1 MIHKN
6 YIRII
11 KLAFPVILANAA
23 VPLLGLADTAAIGQ
37 TGAAVDLGA
46 IALASLIFNFVYWGF
61 GFLRM
66 GTTGFISQAAGAN
79 DVDETH
85 ALLFRAVLLGAGI
98 GILLI
103 ILQRLIGETAISLL
117 KTSAEIKTLVGDYFY
132 IRIWG
137 APATLITFTL
147 LGTFI
152 GMGWTKHLLIVQL
165 FLNGLNILLNVLFVV
180 GYDFGVRGIALGTVL
195 AEWSTLFFASYL
207 LVKKMQLGHL
217 GHRFRRLRELVF
229 NNAKLL
235 ALVKVNGDIMIRTLA
250 LLTGFAWFANQG
262 ADFGDNVLAANHVLL
277 QFVSLSAFFLDGYAH
292 VAEMLTGNADG
303 ARNKTLFAQQVRH
316 SSVLA

>member
-1 MIHKN
+1 
-6 YIRII
+6 
-11 KLAFPVILANAA
+11 V
-23 VPLLGLADTAAIGQ
+23 AIGLL
-37 TGAAVDLGA
+37 T
-46 IALASLIFNFVYWGF
+46 AS
-61 GFLRM
+61 
-66 GTTGFISQAAGAN
+66 
-79 DVDETH
+79 DD
-85 ALLFRAVLLGAGI
+85 
-98 GILLI
+98 
-103 ILQRLIGETAISLL
+103 
-117 KTSAEIKTLVGDYFY
+117 IKSLVGTYFY

-137 APATLITFTL
+137 APATLITFAL

-152 GMGWTKHLLIVQL
+152 GAGWTKHLLVVQL
-165 FLNGLNILLNVLFVV
+165 FLNGLNILLNILFVV
-180 GYDFGVRGIALGTVL
+180 GYGFGVRGIALGTVL

-262 ADFGDNVLAANHVLL
+262 ASFGDHVLAANHVLL

-292 VAEMLTGNADG
+292 VAEMLTGNAYG
-303 ARNKTLFAQQVRH
+303 ARNRASFVLQVRH
-316 SSVLA
+316 SSVLAGVTAWLLAALVYLFSAQLIP